1 MTKSVLLASMVLVAA
16 TLASAQ
22 PQSQPG
28 TDAELLRKLASEVEM
43 LKKRA
48 VPTGAVMGFDLES
61 CPSGWREYAPAP
73 PTAAAGFPPPMPG
86 FQGCMPPFMAM
97 RMCQKE

>member
-1 MTKSVLLASMVLVAA
+1 MTKSVLLSIALVAA

-22 PQSQPG
+22 PQSQPSA
-28 TDAELLRKLASEVEM
+28 DAELLRKLASDVEA

-48 VPTGAVMGFDLES
+48 VPTGAVVGFDLES

-86 FQGCMPPFMAM
+86 FQGRTPPFMAM